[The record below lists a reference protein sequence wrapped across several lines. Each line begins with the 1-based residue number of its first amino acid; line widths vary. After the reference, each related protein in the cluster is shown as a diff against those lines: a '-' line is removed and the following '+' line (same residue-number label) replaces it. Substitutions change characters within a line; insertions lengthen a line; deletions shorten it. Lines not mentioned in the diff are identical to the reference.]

1 MGSQRVL
8 NHVGEMVHVNVLVKS
23 WLSDQ
28 DLEHIQAQMVE
39 SQLERQDMAKELG
52 YVEILSSFITLNIQE
67 YLIVNIRVRC
77 FLILVQKGRA
87 HDEELQARSA
97 FAKLGDLVNKS
108 ILIIQ
113 AGK

>member
-39 SQLERQDMAKELG
+39 S
-52 YVEILSSFITLNIQE
+52 
-67 YLIVNIRVRC
+67 
-77 FLILVQKGRA
+77 
-87 HDEELQARSA
+87 
-97 FAKLGDLVNKS
+97 
-108 ILIIQ
+108 
-113 AGK
+113 